1 MQYEFSSRILESVI
15 GPVFSMIANSF
26 VDSFCK
32 RAEVVYG

>member
-1 MQYEFSSRILESVI
+1 LQYEFSSRILEKII
-15 GPVFSMIANSF
+15 GPVFSVIANSF